1 MCYNILQKIFFV
13 LLLTIFWAF
22 PNGVNGQSEAVISGK
37 ILNLPPRILHLH
49 YRNNPFLFEES
60 ENYVALDAND
70 SFNIKIQLLAP
81 QVVYIDLMGT
91 KLKIYVSPNDNLNLK
106 FDCKKKVSEAI
117 FEGTNAANN
126 TFLAK
131 SVAQIPDWIDETDIK
146 KAQKNKTA
154 PEYQA
159 YIENLFADKKHF
171 LDNYPISE
179 VSNFSAD
186 FLDFIFYDLHFWKA
200 RVMIEYYNENK
211 NSPDPLHVPDE
222 AFLSFIYETELS
234 TNSAYNDDNYLTYLQ
249 YHLAYLRDKKI
260 FPDTNA
266 SSDLITE
273 SVRLVQTA
281 KPIAGS
287 VFVLED
293 PFTSK
298 EVVDW
303 LTNSNSATFL
313 NIITTE
319 KYKYIGTDTTFDDTF
334 IKVKTQNGRIGWVP
348 NSSIY
353 LVEDRI
359 IDTKHIPRYCLDNE
373 TPLCGLEKII
383 SGRALYLTGAIDIIR
398 SAIKSDS
405 SVIEMRYN
413 NFIQANVLFPEIN
426 NYLKKAYKA
435 TLANMAKGVREISL
449 PHQTTLTVDTQIK
462 SLTNFSF
469 TRTTTALSNYSSKAD
484 TSSIIE
490 KIKLPDAGVR
500 KALISKELPANYN
513 IVVEAHPT
521 ALFNSANSN
530 YFKAID
536 LPIPTE
542 KIQETNTDFLTQRDT
557 TNGIIVSDT
566 SLNNAV
572 SFAPLKT
579 EPVIFNGLINKSDS
593 STTTTDKIKLDS
605 VTNDSKRI
613 VSDLDKFN
621 QSKTETVL
629 MPKPIPEPVKIE
641 TKRVEESES
650 RIAITDINQ
659 PDLRTISE
667 DLKLAEQKRASQPP
681 RVSETYKS
689 SSSSTN
695 TSNFAASKIFIDN
708 PMLNTDAEVVPLY
721 KPTNTLAM
729 KFNGLA
735 INERIPDFTFQ
746 DINGKEIKSQELLGK
761 IIYLDFWA
769 TWCAPC
775 QAEMTRA
782 QGMAERLKDKDIVF
796 IFVSTD
802 EDSQLWRDQVI
813 SQKYAGIHANDRV
826 IIPINFMVEALPNYF
841 IIDKKGHVAY
851 NSLIKSHFTSEEMV
865 EKLLSIP

>member
-1 MCYNILQKIFFV
+1 MYINILQKIILASLFAISSI
-13 LLLTIFWAF
+13 LPNALTA
-22 PNGVNGQSEAVISGK
+22 QSEAAISGK
-37 ILNLPPRILHLH
+37 ILNLPSSILHLH
-49 YRNNPFLFEES
+49 YRNNPFLYEES

-70 SFNIKIQLLAP
+70 SFNLKIQLLAP

-91 KLKIYVSPNDNLNLK
+91 KLKIYVAPNDNLNLK
-106 FDCKKKVSEAI
+106 FDCKKKVSEAV

-131 SVAQIPDWIDETDIK
+131 SVAQFLDWIDETDIK

-154 PEYQA
+154 QEYQT
-159 YIENLFADKKHF
+159 YVDSLFTEKKHF
-171 LDNYPISE
+171 LDSYPISE
-179 VSNFSAD
+179 ISNFSAD

-200 RVMIEYYNENK
+200 RMMIEYYNENK
-211 NSPDPLHVPDE
+211 NSTDPLHVPDE

-234 TNSAYNDDNYLTYLQ
+234 TNSAYNDDNYLMYLQ
-249 YHLAYLRDKKI
+249 YHLAYLKDKKI
-260 FPDTNA
+260 FPEAIAN
-266 SSDLITE
+266 SDLTTE
-273 SVRLVQTA
+273 SVRIVQTA

-303 LTNSNSATFL
+303 LTNSNTATFL

-319 KYKYIGTDTTFDDTF
+319 KYKYIGNDTTYDDTF

-353 LVEDRI
+353 LVEDKI
-359 IDTKHIPRYCLDNE
+359 IDTIHIPRYCLDNE
-373 TPLCGLEKII
+373 APFCGLEKII
-383 SGRALYLTGAIDIIR
+383 SGRALYLTGAIDIVR
-398 SAIKSDS
+398 SAIKSNP

-413 NFIQANVLFPEIN
+413 NFIQANVLFPDIN

-435 TLANMAKGVREISL
+435 TLANMAKGIKEISL
-449 PHQTTLTVDTQIK
+449 PHQTTLIVNSQIK
-462 SLTNFSF
+462 SLTNFSL
-469 TRTTTALSNYSSKAD
+469 TRNTTILSNYTSKAD
-484 TSSIIE
+484 TSLNNE
-490 KIKLPDAGVR
+490 KIKSSEALER
-500 KALISKELPANYN
+500 KSFVFSQIPVNYKINVAVPQTTISD
-513 IVVEAHPT
+513 V
-521 ALFNSANSN
+521 SSN
-530 YFKAID
+530 YFKVFD
-536 LPIPTE
+536 LPVIKKVEE
-542 KIQETNTDFLTQRDT
+542 KEISFLTSRDT
-557 TNGIIVSDT
+557 ANGITVSDT
-566 SLNNAV
+566 SLNNSI
-572 SFAPLKT
+572 SFETLR
-579 EPVIFNGLINKSDS
+579 ISDS
-593 STTTTDKIKLDS
+593 LLYTWTKAYSDSLNSTKDKIKTDS
-605 VTNDSKRI
+605 TIADSKKI
-613 VSDLDKFN
+613 VSDLEKFN

-629 MPKPIPEPVKIE
+629 MPKPLPQPIKIE
-641 TKRVEESES
+641 TKRAEEQEN

-667 DLKLAEQKRASQPP
+667 DLKLAEQKRATQTP
-681 RVSETYKS
+681 RISETFKS
-689 SSSSTN
+689 SSSSAN
-695 TSNFAASKIFIDN
+695 TSNFAASKFFLDDPI
-708 PMLNTDAEVVPLY
+708 LNTDAEVVPLY
-721 KPTNTLAM
+721 KPTNNVAM
-729 KFNGLA
+729 KFNGLT

-802 EDSQLWRDQVI
+802 EDSQLWRDQVT
-813 SQKYAGIHANDRV
+813 SQKYMGIHANDRV

-841 IIDKKGHVAY
+841 IIDKKGHIAY